1 MTYEMKLEEER
12 EFGREEG
19 RAEGREARS
28 EEMALAM
35 LQEREPLDKIVKYTL
50 LSIEHIKKIGRL
62 HSLL

>member
-12 EFGREEG
+12 EF
-19 RAEGREARS
+19 AEAKGREARS

-50 LSIEHIKKIGRL
+50 LSIDHIKKIGRL